1 MDHNSYY
8 FDSQYQC
15 DNENVH
21 ETENQN
27 YYDSQDENFQEID
40 ENELDGDALLISLV
54 RNYPY
59 LYNKELSDFKDIAK
73 KQNAW
78 TEIGNILDTTGMY
91 IHTIFLKT

>member
-1 MDHNSYY
+1 MDHDSYY

-15 DNENVH
+15 DNENVL
-21 ETENQN
+21 EIENQN
-27 YYDSQDENFQEID
+27 YYDSRNKNFQTID

-59 LYNKELSDFKDIAK
+59 LYNKELSDFKDTIK

-78 TEIGNILDTTGMY
+78 TEIGSVLDMTGMY
-91 IHTIFLKT
+91 IRIFLKI